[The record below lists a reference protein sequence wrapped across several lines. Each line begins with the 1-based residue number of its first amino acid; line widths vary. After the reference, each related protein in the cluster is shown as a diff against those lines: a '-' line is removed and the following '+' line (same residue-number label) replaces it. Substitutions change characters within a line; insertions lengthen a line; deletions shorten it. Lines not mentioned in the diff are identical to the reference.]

1 MERKQKALFPTPY
14 RDAEQADYIQFRYI
28 YCQCYEIKLPG
39 GTTILTD
46 PFISGGVDDF
56 TVDQVE
62 GADYIILNHTH
73 FDHDM
78 DVGKVWDKFHGRVI
92 CQKEVAMETARFF
105 DIPYSSIYAVGE
117 ECTYYLPEFTLQTFH
132 GLHDNRKAREG
143 TDKRPSQQGDTTLR
157 RFGIEGHHL
166 LDMMGAV
173 FMMNWV
179 ITTKNNFKIAFNAGQ
194 DFEEHARHLDS
205 IKPNIMIRHRIRTYS
220 PEDFAGQ
227 CARVGAQ
234 YILPWHHSNALVTGE
249 DLNQYMNQVN
259 EVLKEMGSTAKAF
272 NPEPYRWYR
281 MYLGIEGEG
290 KGGI

>member
-1 MERKQKALFPTPY
+1 MERKQKAQFPTPY
-14 RDAEQADYIQFRYI
+14 RDAEQADTIWFRYI

-56 TVDQVE
+56 TVDQIE

-78 DVGKVWDKFHGRVI
+78 DTGRVWEKFHGRVI
-92 CQKEVAMETARFF
+92 CQKEVAMEVAHFF

-143 TDKRPSQQGDTTLR
+143 TDKRPSQQTDTTFN
-157 RFGIEGHHL
+157 RFGLEGHFL
-166 LDMMGAV
+166 LDRMGAV

-194 DFEEHARHLDS
+194 DFEEHARHLDDV
-205 IKPNIMIRHRIRTYS
+205 KPNIMIRHRIRSYS
-220 PEDFAGQ
+220 PSEFANQ
-227 CARVGAQ
+227 CERVGAQ
-234 YILPWHHSNALVTGE
+234 YIMPWHHSNALLTGE
-249 DLNQYMNQVN
+249 DLNLYMEQVN
-259 EVLKEMGSTAKAF
+259 EILKQRGSVARAF
-272 NPEPYRWYR
+272 NPEPYKWYR
-281 MYLGIEGEG
+281 MYLGITSTDL
-290 KGGI
+290 